1 MNIVNNSKT
10 NNGGTIMEKKLLIL
24 SILAVLGL
32 VGVILFQ
39 TSILNNAFLAGFG
52 YILGVLSIIIGV
64 IIALIYK

>member
-1 MNIVNNSKT
+1 
-10 NNGGTIMEKKLLIL
+10 MEKKLLIL